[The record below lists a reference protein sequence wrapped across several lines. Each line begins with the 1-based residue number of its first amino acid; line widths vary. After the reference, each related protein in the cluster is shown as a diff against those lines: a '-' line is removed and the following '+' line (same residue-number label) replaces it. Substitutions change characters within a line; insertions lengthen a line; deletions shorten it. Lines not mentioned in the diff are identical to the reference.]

1 MKVPRLYDK
10 CSISDFE
17 TLFLNENRKMRLT
30 FGNKDNFWFLV
41 KWINED
47 YELCTWEN
55 ELIITR
61 LDP

>member
-17 TLFLNENRKMRLT
+17 ALFLNENRKMRLMI
-30 FGNKDNFWFLV
+30 GNKDNFWFLV